1 MAAETDAAE
10 LGDMFR
16 LRGDTSRFRTVL
28 DCPDCPD
35 CPDGPIAVSDIDEGL
50 DLRG

>member
-16 LRGDTSRFRTVL
+16 LLGDTSRFRTVL
-28 DCPDCPD
+28 D